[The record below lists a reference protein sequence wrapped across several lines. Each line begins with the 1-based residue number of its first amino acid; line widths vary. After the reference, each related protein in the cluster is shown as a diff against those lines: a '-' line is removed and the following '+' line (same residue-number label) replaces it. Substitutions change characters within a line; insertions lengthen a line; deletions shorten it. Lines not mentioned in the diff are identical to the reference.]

1 MARAALD
8 PAAGDKE
15 LTDSLVALMP
25 PAGRRPSPSS
35 GKASIRDE
43 EEGRRI
49 GERLSGGRWRR
60 TGGWASGGGGSVGR

>member
-8 PAAGDKE
+8 PAAGDEE

-25 PAGRRPSPSS
+25 PAGRRWLPSS
-35 GKASIRDE
+35 GKASITDE

-49 GERLSGGRWRR
+49 DELLSGGQWRR
-60 TGGWASGGGGSVGR
+60 IGGWGSRGGGLVGH